1 MCVGYKYRA
10 NPIIQRDADVVGNCK
25 ELCVIFSNR
34 PYICRGRKGA
44 FMDTSTCPFCH
55 LTFPLLQLQSHANS
69 HFDDDRQFN
78 NQMAT
83 DLRLPPKFNSEE
95 ETCESS
101 GGIDEKVSFLIGSQ
115 VRSNFYHVNDGLMS
129 LLRKSLELEPDNNSL
144 TYLSSGY
151 IDHFQSIVSED
162 VGWGCGWRNIQMLA
176 SYLLSKRQ
184 DARDFLFGGSGFVP
198 DISSLQ
204 RWLEIAW
211 EKGFDTIGSHHFN
224 KTVYGS
230 RKWIGTTEFAAL
242 FRSFGFR
249 ARIVDFGP
257 KNLESL
263 FLSLPTTS
271 SGAHVK
277 RKPLKF
283 YGPMDRYLI
292 ARKHEHDVPQPGSM
306 SQCSDTFGGESTS
319 DTKNG
324 CGTMSEG
331 HQILMDWVWN
341 YFSERTSTVS
351 GHGRVI
357 ISDRSPLYFQHDGH
371 SRTIVGIQVKNQQ
384 NRIRQY
390 NLLILDPGHRTVA
403 LERSLKEN
411 IGWKKLLKR
420 GVHTLKK
427 SQYQLCYIDP
437 GIASGEEKEQLK
449 TIDST
454 FITL

>member
-1 MCVGYKYRA
+1 
-10 NPIIQRDADVVGNCK
+10 
-25 ELCVIFSNR
+25 
-34 PYICRGRKGA
+34 
-44 FMDTSTCPFCH
+44 MDSSTCPFCH
-55 LTFPLLQLQSHANS
+55 LTFPLHQLQSHANS
-69 HFDDDRQFN
+69 HFHDDHQFN

-101 GGIDEKVSFLIGSQ
+101 TFRCGGIDEK
-115 VRSNFYHVNDGLMS
+115 
-129 LLRKSLELEPDNNSL
+129 
-144 TYLSSGY
+144 
-151 IDHFQSIVSED
+151 SIVSED

-184 DARDFLFGGSGFVP
+184 DARDFLFGGCGFVP

-263 FLSLPTTS
+263 FLSVPTTS

-292 ARKHEHDVPQPGSM
+292 ARKHEHDVPQPG
-306 SQCSDTFGGESTS
+306 QCSDTFGGESTS
-319 DTKNG
+319 DLKNM
-324 CGTMSEG
+324 CGTKSEG

-437 GIASGEEKEQLK
+437 GIASGEEMEQLK